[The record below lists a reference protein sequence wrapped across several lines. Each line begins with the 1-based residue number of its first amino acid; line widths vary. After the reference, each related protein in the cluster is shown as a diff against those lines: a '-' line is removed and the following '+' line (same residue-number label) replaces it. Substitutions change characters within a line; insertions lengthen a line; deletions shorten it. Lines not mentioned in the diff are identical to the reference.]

1 MRKSTLSLWLLIAAV
16 IVYGLYSTI
25 SELNWAV
32 IIKWLPRLSE
42 GALLTLELVAIAVLA
57 GLILAVPMGVARAS
71 KNPWVRA
78 VPYGYIFFF
87 RGTPLLV
94 QLFLV
99 YYGMAQF
106 EAVRQ
111 SALWPYLRDPYWCA
125 VLTMTLHTAAYIA
138 EIIRGAIQAI
148 PPGEIE
154 AARALGMSRAQA
166 LVYIILPRAARIGL
180 PAYSNEVIL
189 MLKASALA
197 STVTLLELTGMAR
210 TIIART
216 YLPVEIFFAAALF
229 YLVITFVLVQA
240 FRLLERKLRVDAC
253 QGR

>member
-1 MRKSTLSLWLLIAAV
+1 M
-16 IVYGLYSTI
+16 
-25 SELNWAV
+25 NWEV
-32 IIKWLPRLSE
+32 IIKWLPRLAE
-42 GALLTLELVAIAVLA
+42 GAVLTLELVGIAVIA
-57 GLILAVPMGVARAS
+57 GLILAIPLGLARS
-71 KNPWVRA
+71 SRHLHVRA
-78 VPYGYIFFF
+78 LPYAYIFFF

-99 YYGMAQF
+99 YYGVAQF
-106 EAVRQ
+106 EAVRK
-111 SALWPYLRDPYWCA
+111 SDLWPYLRDPYWCA
-125 VLTMTLHTAAYIA
+125 VITMTLHTAAYIA
-138 EIIRGAIQAI
+138 EILRGAIQAV

-154 AARALGMSRAQA
+154 AARALGMSRAKA
-166 LVYIILPRAARIGL
+166 MFYIILPRAARIGL

-216 YLPVEIFFAAALF
+216 YLPVEIFFAAGMF
-229 YLVITFVLVQA
+229 YLVIAFVLVQA
-240 FRLLERKLRVDAC
+240 FKLLERWLRVDAC

>member
-1 MRKSTLSLWLLIAAV
+1 M
-16 IVYGLYSTI
+16 
-25 SELNWAV
+25 NWEV
-32 IIKWLPRLSE
+32 IIKWLPRLAQ
-42 GALLTLELVAIAVLA
+42 GATLTLELVAIAVIA
-57 GLILAVPMGVARAS
+57 GLILAIPLGIARS
-71 KNPWVRA
+71 SRHWYVRA
-78 VPYGYIFFF
+78 LPFGYIFFF

-99 YYGMAQF
+99 YYGLAQF
-106 EAVRQ
+106 DAVRN
-111 SALWPYLRDPYWCA
+111 SVLWPYLRDPFWCT

-138 EIIRGAIQAI
+138 EILRGALQAI
-148 PPGEIE
+148 PRGEIE
-154 AARALGMSRAQA
+154 AARALGMSRAKA
-166 LVYIILPRAARIGL
+166 LFYIMLPRAARIGL

-216 YLPVEIFFAAALF
+216 YLPVEIFFAAGLF
-229 YLVITFVLVQA
+229 YLLISFLLVQG
-240 FRLLERKLRVDAC
+240 FKQLERWLRVDAC

>member
-1 MRKSTLSLWLLIAAV
+1 M
-16 IVYGLYSTI
+16 
-25 SELNWAV
+25 NWEV
-32 IIKWLPRLSE
+32 IIKWLPKLAQ
-42 GALLTLELVAIAVLA
+42 GATLTLELVAIAVIA
-57 GLILAVPMGVARAS
+57 GLLLAIPLGIARSS
-71 KNPWVRA
+71 KRWYVRSL
-78 VPYGYIFFF
+78 PYAYIFFF

-99 YYGMAQF
+99 YYGLAQF
-106 EAVRQ
+106 DAVRE
-111 SALWPYLRDPYWCA
+111 SALWPYLRDPFWCA
-125 VLTMTLHTAAYIA
+125 TVTMTLHTAAYIA
-138 EIIRGAIQAI
+138 EILRGAIQAI

-154 AARALGMSRAQA
+154 AARALGMSRPKAMF
-166 LVYIILPRAARIGL
+166 YIILPRAARIGL

-216 YLPVEIFFAAALF
+216 YLPVEIFFAAGVF
-229 YLVITFVLVQA
+229 YLLISFLLVQC
-240 FRLLERKLRVDAC
+240 FKLLERWLRVDAS

>member
-1 MRKSTLSLWLLIAAV
+1 MNW
-16 IVYGLYSTI
+16 
-25 SELNWAV
+25 EL
-32 IIKWLPRLSE
+32 IIKWLPRIAE
-42 GALLTLELVAIAVLA
+42 GAWLTLELVGIAVIA
-57 GLILAVPMGVARAS
+57 GLILAIPLGIARS
-71 KNPWVRA
+71 SRHWYVRA
-78 VPYGYIFFF
+78 LPYGYIFFF

-99 YYGMAQF
+99 YYGLAQF
-106 EAVRQ
+106 EAVREGP
-111 SALWPYLRDPYWCA
+111 LWPFLRDAYWCA
-125 VLTMTLHTAAYIA
+125 IVTLTLHTAAYIA
-138 EIIRGAIQAI
+138 EILRGAIQAI

-154 AARALGMSRAQA
+154 AARALGMSRRQA

-197 STVTLLELTGMAR
+197 STITLLELTGMSR

-216 YLPVEIFFAAALF
+216 YQPVEIFFAAGVF
-229 YLVITFVLVQA
+229 YLVAAYVLVQG
-240 FRLLERKLRVDAC
+240 FRLLERRLRVDAC

>member
-1 MRKSTLSLWLLIAAV
+1 M
-16 IVYGLYSTI
+16 
-25 SELNWAV
+25 NWEV
-32 IIKWLPRLSE
+32 IIKWLPKLAQ
-42 GALLTLELVAIAVLA
+42 GATLTLELVAIAVIA
-57 GLILAVPMGVARAS
+57 GLLLAIPLGIARSS
-71 KNPWVRA
+71 KRWYVRSL
-78 VPYGYIFFF
+78 PYAYIFFF

-99 YYGMAQF
+99 YYGLAQF
-106 EAVRQ
+106 DAVRE
-111 SALWPYLRDPYWCA
+111 SALWPYLRDPFWCA
-125 VLTMTLHTAAYIA
+125 TVTMTLHTAAYIA
-138 EIIRGAIQAI
+138 EILRGAIQAI

-154 AARALGMSRAQA
+154 AARALGMSKPKAMF
-166 LVYIILPRAARIGL
+166 YIILPRAARIGL

-216 YLPVEIFFAAALF
+216 YLPVEIFFAAGVF
-229 YLVITFVLVQA
+229 YLLMAYVLVRG
-240 FRLLERKLRVDAC
+240 FKLLERWLRVDAC

>member
-1 MRKSTLSLWLLIAAV
+1 MNWELI
-16 IVYGLYSTI
+16 L
-25 SELNWAV
+25 
-32 IIKWLPRLSE
+32 KHLPKMFE
-42 GALLTLELVAIAVLA
+42 GALLTVELLAVAVIA
-57 GLILAVPMGVARAS
+57 GLILALPMGIARS
-71 KNPWVRA
+71 SRHWYVRA

-87 RGTPLLV
+87 RGTPMLV
-94 QLFLV
+94 QLFLI
-99 YYGMAQF
+99 YYGLAQF

-111 SALWPYLRDPYWCA
+111 SIFWPYLRDPYWCA
-125 VLTMTLHTAAYIA
+125 VITMTLHTTAYIA
-138 EIIRGAIQAI
+138 EILRGAIQAV

-166 LVYIILPRAARIGL
+166 MLHIILPRAARIGL

-210 TIIART
+210 TLNART
-216 YLPVEIFFAAALF
+216 YVSMEFFVTAALF
-229 YLVITFVLVQA
+229 YLAITFVLINI
-240 FRLLERKLRVDAC
+240 FKLLERWLRVDAC